1 MNIFQHIMLV
11 NAYTNIKE
19 QQISPLIL
27 LTTQG
32 LHAVNSRDYM
42 SSVKPF
48 LLKLSD
54 CECYYF
60 SNPHSPGE
68 YVTLIRSK
76 IFYCLKLTLF
86 YSCQIKRLQHM
97 CGEGSSPTNF
107 HVSALMSC
115 DRE

>member
-1 MNIFQHIMLV
+1 MLV

-76 IFYCLKLTLF
+76 IFHQLKLTVLYF
-86 YSCQIKRLQHM
+86 TPATLKDCIHQCAVKD
-97 CGEGSSPTNF
+97 EFTNKF
-107 HVSALMSC
+107 PS
-115 DRE
+115 